1 MSNFIAGVLW
11 YMFAP
16 IGWLCKMFKHP
27 FRTQWEE
34 RSVGIYDHCVVC
46 GALIKQEKNSA

>member
-11 YMFAP
+11 CLFAP
-16 IGWLCKMFKHP
+16 IGWLCKLCKHP

-34 RSVGIYDHCVVC
+34 RSVGLYDHCVVC
-46 GALIKQEKNSA
+46 GMLIKKEKNT